1 MSQTAQ
7 IIKKSLKDV
16 GLIISETET
25 VPGEYYA
32 PAFEIL
38 KDLIAELNTQSAI
51 IFSQQSDVVS
61 VGSNKL
67 IFKPLN
73 ETEQSIIDGGG
84 TVDLTGRL
92 IDFIP
97 LTNPIV
103 YYKGSVLDYASYRDL
118 LNMPTSH
125 VMCYA
130 FNIAEDYSEIIFN
143 APVDS
148 ITLLRNVPIV
158 IDDEPYGDVHIPKAY
173 EHFLITKLSEALAI
187 RYQFAESASMFAQ
200 KAERTGN
207 ILATNATSRR
217 PVRRNLMAGLNK
229 FK

>member
-51 IFSQQSDVVS
+51 IFSQQSDVVD

-73 ETEQSIIDGGG
+73 EAEQSIIDGGG

-103 YYKGSVLDYASYRDL
+103 YYKGSLLDYASYRDV
-118 LNMPTSH
+118 LNAQTSH
-125 VMCYA
+125 VVCYT
-130 FNIAEDYSEIIFN
+130 FNITEDCSEIIFN
-143 APVDS
+143 APVDT
-148 ITLLRNVPIV
+148 ITLLRNVPIA

-207 ILATNATSRR
+207 VLAINATSRR
-217 PVRRNLMAGLNK
+217 PVRRNLIAGLNR

>member
-51 IFSQQSDVVS
+51 IFSQQSDVVN

-67 IFKPLN
+67 TFKPLN

-103 YYKGSVLDYASYRDL
+103 YYKGSLLDYASYRDV
-118 LNMPTSH
+118 LNAQTSH
-125 VMCYA
+125 VVCYT
-130 FNIAEDYSEIIFN
+130 FNITEDCSEIIFN
-143 APVDS
+143 APVDT

-207 ILATNATSRR
+207 VLAINATSRR
-217 PVRRNLMAGLNK
+217 PVRRNLIAGLNR